1 MQKEFLEVGKIVTS
15 KGLKGEVVVEC
26 WCDSPD
32 FLCSFKF
39 LYMQEG
45 NIKLKVLKSRIHKK
59 NAVLLLNGIN
69 SIEDA
74 DKYRGAILYIN
85 RKDVKLSK
93 GRYFI
98 QDLIGLDVVDVDSSK
113 NYGKITDVFKTGAND
128 VYQVTDE
135 STQNYLIPVIDEVII
150 DVQLENNLVLIRPL
164 RGIFDEV

>member
-39 LYMQEG
+39 LYIQEG
-45 NIKLKVLKSRIHKK
+45 NIKFKVLKSRIHKK
-59 NAVLLLNGIN
+59 NAVLLLDGIN

-74 DKYRGAILYIN
+74 DKYRGAFLYIN

-93 GRYFI
+93 GQYFI
-98 QDLIGLDVVDVDSSK
+98 QDLIGLDVIDVDSSK

-135 STQNYLIPVIDEVII
+135 STKNYLIPVIDEVII
-150 DVQLENNLVLIRPL
+150 DIQLKNNLVLIRPL